1 MEAAIAIGFDS
12 APRKA
17 LAKRAGGEGGDCE
30 SSSAHPTV
38 PVPWVAR
45 AIPRGTELGSNRR
58 ALAGTTVS
66 SSTGHVSCLPG
77 FWEAARHVWVL
88 LSRSQGLVNEIYIF
102 SC

>member
-12 APRKA
+12 APRKT

-45 AIPRGTELGSNRR
+45 AIPRGTELGSNRG
-58 ALAGTTVS
+58 APAGTAES
-66 SSTGHVSCLPG
+66 SPIGHVSCLPG
-77 FWEAARHVWVL
+77 F
-88 LSRSQGLVNEIYIF
+88 
-102 SC
+102 

>member
-45 AIPRGTELGSNRR
+45 AIPRGTELGSNR
-58 ALAGTTVS
+58 
-66 SSTGHVSCLPG
+66 
-77 FWEAARHVWVL
+77 
-88 LSRSQGLVNEIYIF
+88 
-102 SC
+102 